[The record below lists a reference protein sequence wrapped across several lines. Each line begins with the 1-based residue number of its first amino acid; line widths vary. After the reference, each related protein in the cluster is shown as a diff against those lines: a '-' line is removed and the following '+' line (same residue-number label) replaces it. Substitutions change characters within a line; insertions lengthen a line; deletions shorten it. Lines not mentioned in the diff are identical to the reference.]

1 MLGKKFC
8 FIQHPF
14 QDLLQSVPA
23 DQGQKK
29 PVSFTTVLHAGDIPL
44 RNILFV
50 FNKPIQSSL
59 KGWEFVDKFRL
70 QCEDGIQRNQTDQR
84 PNWGLLGP
92 LLAVR
97 DGIIVETVYISGL
110 SI

>member
-50 FNKPIQSSL
+50 FNKPIESSF
-59 KGWEFVDKFRL
+59 KGWELVDEFWLER
-70 QCEDGIQRNQTDQR
+70 EDGI
-84 PNWGLLGP
+84 
-92 LLAVR
+92 
-97 DGIIVETVYISGL
+97 
-110 SI
+110 